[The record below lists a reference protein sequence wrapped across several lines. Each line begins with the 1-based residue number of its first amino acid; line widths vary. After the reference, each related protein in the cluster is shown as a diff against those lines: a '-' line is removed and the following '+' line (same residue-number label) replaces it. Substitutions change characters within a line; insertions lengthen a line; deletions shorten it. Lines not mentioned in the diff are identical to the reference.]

1 MSHHS
6 INLNLNLNLPAN
18 QKPLYRLIW
27 FQIQVLCVTF
37 YPTFSRLWL
46 ERNWIFYVRC
56 WACMMDAGLSLR
68 VFSPDPALLYAVAW
82 SLEKG
87 SALGGWGTWGGPA
100 LLHWWMAINNI
111 TSYWKHHLFCWS
123 LLGSLLLPFSQCQAT
138 LSLIFTG
145 GKQCCG
151 RLLSHCTWRLPAAW
165 DYSPTVLPHLPLKGG
180 AFLLDLAGKSQLGGT
195 APLQIP
201 CLHGGVMHS
210 SLGLVAG

>member
-68 VFSPDPALLYAVAW
+68 VFSPAPALLYAVAW

-123 LLGSLLLPFSQCQAT
+123 LLGSLLLPFSQGNFVSH
-138 LSLIFTG
+138 LYR
-145 GKQCCG
+145 GK
-151 RLLSHCTWRLPAAW
+151 
-165 DYSPTVLPHLPLKGG
+165 TVLWEIVIPLHLMP
-180 AFLLDLAGKSQLGGT
+180 
-195 APLQIP
+195 
-201 CLHGGVMHS
+201 S
-210 SLGLVAG
+210 SCLGLFSYCTSTSSFERWCLPTGPSW